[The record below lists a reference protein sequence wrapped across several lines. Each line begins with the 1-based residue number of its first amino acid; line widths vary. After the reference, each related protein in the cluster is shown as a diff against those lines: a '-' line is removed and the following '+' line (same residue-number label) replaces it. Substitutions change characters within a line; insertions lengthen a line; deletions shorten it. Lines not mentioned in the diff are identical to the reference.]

1 MWYQDILSELKM
13 VLKGNTLDAL
23 VPSLLFVIL
32 QNPLGLGGS
41 AAVSVGSS
49 LFITLYRVVR
59 KQKKL
64 YALMGVAGVLLAAGY
79 AYFTGSAENYFL
91 PRLVNGGVLFL
102 FSLGTLVAGRPLAA
116 LLSHITRGWPLA
128 WFLRKDVKPAYR
140 EVTLV
145 WTALILFR
153 LLVQFNLYRGGD
165 LSRLL
170 FVSTLMGTPATV
182 VILVFSYVYGI
193 FRLKK
198 LKGPSV
204 EEFLNKTP
212 SPWQG
217 QRKGF

>member
-64 YALMGVAGVLLAAGY
+64 YALLGVAGVLLAAGY

-217 QRKGF
+217 QSKGF

>member
-64 YALMGVAGVLLAAGY
+64 YALLGVAGVLLAAGY